1 MVRCRECGAENS
13 DEARY
18 CINCGAPL
26 RSRGGLYLRRRP
38 ERNIWLIL
46 AGCVMIIYGI
56 FKLLETYYPITLNL
70 WPILVI
76 LFGAVLLYGSLRR
89 GTIG

>member
-1 MVRCRECGAENS
+1 MVRCRKCGANNS

-18 CINCGAPL
+18 CIYCGAPL
-26 RSRGGLYLRRRP
+26 RPRGVLYLRRRP
-38 ERNIWLIL
+38 EMNIWFIL
-46 AGCVMIIYGI
+46 AGCVMIIYGVI
-56 FKLLETYYPITLNL
+56 KLLETYYEITLNL

-89 GTIG
+89 GGIR